1 MCLILFAY
9 EIHPVHRLV
18 FAANRDEFYDR
29 PTRPARFWKSDP
41 SILAGKDLK
50 GGGTWM
56 GVARPGRLAAVTNF
70 REPGNQKTDAL
81 SRGSLVLDF
90 LKQEGSP
97 RKYLEKV
104 RSQAR
109 RFNGFNLLA
118 GDGQSLCHYSNRGGD
133 IRNIEPGIHGLSN
146 HLLDTPWPKT
156 ERGTRML
163 AKTMSN
169 PDRVKPEHLF
179 AILADD
185 TKPPDDQLPHTGV
198 SLEWERIL
206 SPLFVS
212 SEFYG
217 TRSSTVLLWDRDGTV
232 QFAERT
238 FHSAAG
244 TKCEAE
250 TFEFR
255 LEMTSSSPSGRP
267 GLSPYRPFA

>member
-9 EIHPVHRLV
+9 QIHPVHRLV

-41 SILAGKDLK
+41 RILAGKDLK

-56 GVARPGRLAAVTNF
+56 GIALSGRLAAVTNF
-70 REPGNQKTDAL
+70 REPGEQKPDVF

-90 LKQEGSP
+90 LKQEVSP

-104 RSQAR
+104 RSQAHR
-109 RFNGFNLLA
+109 YNGFNLLA
-118 GDGQSLCHYSNRGGD
+118 GDGQSLYHYSNRSAD
-133 IRNIEPGIHGLSN
+133 IRIVKPGIHGLSN
-146 HLLDTPWPKT
+146 HLLDTPWPKV
-156 ERGTRML
+156 EKGTRML
-163 AKTMSN
+163 AKAVSD
-169 PDRVKPEHLF
+169 PGPLKPEHLF
-179 AILADD
+179 AILQDD

-198 SLEWERIL
+198 ALEWERIL

-212 SEFYG
+212 SEIYG

-232 QFAERT
+232 RFAERA
-238 FHSAAG
+238 FHCGTG
-244 TKCEAE
+244 TKGDAE

-255 LEMTSSSPSGRP
+255 LKMASSSR
-267 GLSPYRPFA
+267 